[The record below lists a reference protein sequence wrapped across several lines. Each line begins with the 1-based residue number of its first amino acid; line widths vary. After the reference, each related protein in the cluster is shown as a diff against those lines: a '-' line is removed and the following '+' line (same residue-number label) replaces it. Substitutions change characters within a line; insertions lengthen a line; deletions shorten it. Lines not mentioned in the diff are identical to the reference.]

1 MAAGVPRGDK
11 NTRPCPYFNGTAG
24 SCRKGDD
31 CDWLH
36 VETRRLEPSNLT
48 EMGDPEWLEQAS
60 LALQQPMPGFQGF
73 ATQPASVPG
82 AADAAGAGPIPQCLP
97 VSAMAT
103 AGLPVPAV
111 AAAAAGPSM
120 PPPAT
125 RTPRSPRRDDHG
137 GGARGDR
144 SRSRE
149 GRDRFD
155 RANPTEPGSDED
167 DGLFDYKSFSA
178 GMD

>member
-1 MAAGVPRGDK
+1 
-11 NTRPCPYFNGTAG
+11 
-24 SCRKGDD
+24 
-31 CDWLH
+31 
-36 VETRRLEPSNLT
+36 
-48 EMGDPEWLEQAS
+48 
-60 LALQQPMPGFQGF
+60 
-73 ATQPASVPG
+73 
-82 AADAAGAGPIPQCLP
+82 
-97 VSAMAT
+97 
-103 AGLPVPAV
+103 
-111 AAAAAGPSM
+111 M